1 MTSRGCVWSLSQQ
14 VEVLQGPGLVWA
26 SVCFPGG
33 PKSPLLGH
41 RGASSHL
48 VPVPPGTPTQ
58 DGELQEGH
66 RRASQGHPGKAGGGI

>member
-1 MTSRGCVWSLSQQ
+1 MTSRGCVWSASQQ
-14 VEVLQGPGLVWA
+14 VEALQGPGPVCA

-33 PKSPLLGH
+33 AKSPLLGH

-48 VPVPPGTPTQ
+48 VPVPPGTPTR
-58 DGELQEGH
+58 GGGSS